1 MSDADR
7 NQALQPF
14 LVDKAAIKPATETN
28 SNVEQVRTVG
38 AASATEEKTC
48 DPLDLVRCAPY
59 STSISPP

>member
-28 SNVEQVRTVG
+28 SNVEQVRAVG
-38 AASATEEKTC
+38 GA
-48 DPLDLVRCAPY
+48 
-59 STSISPP
+59 

>member
-1 MSDADR
+1 MQDPKLVNGADP

-38 AASATEEKTC
+38 AA
-48 DPLDLVRCAPY
+48 
-59 STSISPP
+59 